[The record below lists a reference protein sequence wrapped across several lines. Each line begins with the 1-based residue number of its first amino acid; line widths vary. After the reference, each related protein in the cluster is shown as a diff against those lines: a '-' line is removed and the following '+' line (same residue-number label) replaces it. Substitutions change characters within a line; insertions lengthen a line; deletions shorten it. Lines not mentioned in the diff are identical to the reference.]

1 MPNFIQVKK
10 WIQEAAELMGAK
22 ISGRKAKH
30 YAGEYLLTLDAQLSY
45 NSLTYSDTTGEEACK
60 RWFMEQAVTV

>member
-22 ISGRKAKH
+22 VSNRKAKH
-30 YAGEYLLTLDAQLSY
+30 YAGEWLLTQDAELSY
-45 NSLTYSDTTGEEACK
+45 NSLTYSDSTGEEACK
-60 RWFMEQAVTV
+60 RWFMEQAVTA

>member
-30 YAGEYLLTLDAQLSY
+30 YAGEYLLTLDAELSY
-45 NSLTYSDTTGEEACK
+45 NALTYSDPTGEQACK
-60 RWFMEQAVTV
+60 AWFMSQAVVA